1 MSNKSYRSEKNIADK
16 GWKAME
22 EILDREMPVERKR
35 RRAFVILYRL
45 AAVLLP
51 LLAALAWFVSET
63 GPDGRVVSPAG
74 QPVAEQTAG
83 KNAQPATGI
92 RKPGESRLETP
103 APAEIAALDTPEA
116 RENTPAKPVANSA
129 AQKSGVSSGAGA
141 KQPATM
147 ASKEE
152 TPTTPKKNSKKG
164 KASQA
169 IVDGAIAPAL
179 HASLEQQPAG
189 APAETTQP
197 GTPDVMPAER
207 TALAATVPDPTQT
220 PTQQPAISAA
230 EPAPVAAPAS
240 ADTLVQ
246 TALALAPPIEP
257 IREKSLHWGATTGAL
272 SDNSARFGG
281 ATAGLTLDWKV
292 GEKWGIRSGLAYQ
305 YHTLQEDNQ
314 PLTTVTTATY
324 AEATGDQT
332 IFDNGGFVTTA
343 VDLTAPVYVAVSRLH
358 RVEMPLLAYW
368 QPFSKVRLFGGASLG
383 ATAFAEVNDQSF
395 KGFKVYDIK
404 AGTPERNL
412 NSRVSEQVRSLD
424 VRWSVG
430 ASFRATRSIE
440 LGLFFQSPIRA
451 LSDTGWLEADS
462 GATTPSNI
470 NPDIEKLAM
479 ERRDVA
485 NSRGLFQLL
494 ATVFF

>member
-1 MSNKSYRSEKNIADK
+1 
-16 GWKAME
+16 ME

-51 LLAALAWFVSET
+51 FLAALAWFVSET
-63 GPDGRVVSPAG
+63 GPGGRVVSPAG

-83 KNAQPATGI
+83 KNAQPATSA
-92 RKPGESRLETP
+92 RKDGESRMETP
-103 APAEIAALDTPEA
+103 APAEITAQNTPEA
-116 RENTPAKPVANSA
+116 RENSPATRTPVANSA
-129 AQKSGVSSGAGA
+129 TKKSGASSGAGE
-141 KQPATM
+141 KQPAAM
-147 ASKEE
+147 ASKE
-152 TPTTPKKNSKKG
+152 TPTAPKKNSKKG

-179 HASLEQQPAG
+179 HASFEQQPAG
-189 APAETTQP
+189 TPAETTQP
-197 GTPDVMPAER
+197 GTPDVMPAEI
-207 TALAATVPDPTQT
+207 TVLAATDPAQT

-257 IREKSLHWGATTGAL
+257 VREKNLHWGATTGAL

-332 IFDNGGFVTTA
+332 IFDNGGFITTA
-343 VDLTAPVYVAVSRLH
+343 ADLTAPVYVAVSRLH

-368 QPFSKVRLFGGASLG
+368 QPFAKVRLFGGASLG

-462 GATTPSNI
+462 GATTPSNV

-485 NSRGLFQLL
+485 NSRGLFQFL